1 VNFKRHGLAA
11 LRRDQRRGVLPGDAC
26 QARGRFGWDP
36 SGAVCG
42 AATLDRQHGMAAPPS
57 GRQPELIPTAYLSI
71 RRRQESR
78 SSSSSSVSWDRPVK
92 NQPDYTGLDSQDYTP
107 PGLHSRDYTSRD
119 YTLLPNL
126 AL

>member
-42 AATLDRQHGMAAPPS
+42 AATLDRQHGMAAPLS
-57 GRQPELIPTAYLSI
+57 GRQPELIPTAYLSTSDGD
-71 RRRQESR
+71 RKADRAHRQASAG
-78 SSSSSSVSWDRPVK
+78 
-92 NQPDYTGLDSQDYTP
+92 TGL
-107 PGLHSRDYTSRD
+107 SRISR
-119 YTLLPNL
+119 TTQ
-126 AL
+126 A